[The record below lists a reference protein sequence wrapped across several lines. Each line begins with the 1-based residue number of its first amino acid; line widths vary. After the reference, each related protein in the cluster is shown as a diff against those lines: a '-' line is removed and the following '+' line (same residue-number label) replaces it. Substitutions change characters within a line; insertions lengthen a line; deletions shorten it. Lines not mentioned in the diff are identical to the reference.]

1 MAKRSFVFQ
10 ALSLLGPEE
19 ILNLTR
25 VLLQSKVVFKKAAG
39 AESVLIP
46 NVPVDSTDPKPEAKV
61 LSFPL
66 PKEPLKDPP
75 PENKKVDDQSGR
87 GLGGSDLLLWQ
98 NDAKKDSGGA
108 LKRREALKKYQKTT
122 QTFAVKSEDP
132 DGKTKLRFADTNGV
146 LVDKK
151 QA

>member
-1 MAKRSFVFQ
+1 VAKRSFVFQ

-46 NVPVDSTDPKPEAKV
+46 NVPIDSSAPKAEAKV
-61 LSFPL
+61 LSFPV

-75 PENKKVDDQSGR
+75 PENKKVDDQSSR

-108 LKRREALKKYQKTT
+108 QKREALKKYQKTT
-122 QTFAVKSEDP
+122 QTFAVKSEDT